1 MHCFLHH
8 HTIWGLTEPLL
19 IRSNAKNRK
28 LRMTAKTPHYKRAIL
43 KISGES
49 FSTPGVLGI
58 NPDELNTIARQIADA
73 AKLGTELAVVV
84 GGGNMIRG
92 AELASRV
99 GIAQATAD
107 YMGMLGTVINALALK
122 EAVEQQGHPARV
134 MSALDIESVA
144 EPFIRARA
152 LRHFDKGRVLI
163 LAAGTGNPFFTT
175 DTCASLRAIE
185 LGADILLKA
194 TKVDGVY
201 SSDPVKD
208 KDAELF
214 KTLTFSQTIQSQLGV
229 MDMTALSMC
238 MEHDL
243 PVVVFNFKKDGNI
256 CKVVGGEPIG
266 TMVSNPIKD
275 KVANV

>member
-1 MHCFLHH
+1 M
-8 HTIWGLTEPLL
+8 
-19 IRSNAKNRK
+19 A
-28 LRMTAKTPHYKRAIL
+28 TPAYRRAIL

-58 NPDELNTIARQIADA
+58 DPDELSIIAQQIAQA
-73 AKLGTELAVVV
+73 VENGTQLAIVV

-92 AELASRV
+92 AELSSRV
-99 GIAQATAD
+99 GIPQATAD

-122 EAVEQQGHPARV
+122 EAIEKHGRAARV

-152 LRHFDKGRVLI
+152 LRHFEKGRVLI

-201 SSDPVKD
+201 NADPNVD
-208 KDAELF
+208 QDATLF
-214 KTLTFSQTIQSQLGV
+214 DRLTFTEAINKQLGV
-229 MDMTALSMC
+229 MDLTALSMC
-238 MEHDL
+238 MEHNL
-243 PVVVFNFKKDGNI
+243 PVVVFNFKHHGNI
-256 CKVVGGEPIG
+256 CRVIEGEQIG
-266 TMVSNPIKD
+266 TLVTNEEITL
-275 KVANV
+275 ANSQS

>member
-1 MHCFLHH
+1 MSKIGNLY
-8 HTIWGLTEPLL
+8 
-19 IRSNAKNRK
+19 
-28 LRMTAKTPHYKRAIL
+28 MTTPTPHYKRAIL

-49 FSTPGVLGI
+49 FSSNEVHGI
-58 NPDELNTIARQIADA
+58 DPDELNTIARQIADA
-73 AKLGTELAVVV
+73 AHLGTELAIVV

-92 AELASRV
+92 AELATRV

-122 EAVEQQGHPARV
+122 EALEKQGQPARV

-194 TKVDGVY
+194 TKVDGGY
-201 SSDPVKD
+201 SCDPVKNQ
-208 KDAELF
+208 DAQRF
-214 KTLTFSQTIQSQLGV
+214 DTLTFAEAINKQLGV

-238 MEHDL
+238 MEHNL
-243 PVVVFNFKKDGNI
+243 PVVVFNFKKNGNI
-256 CKVVGGEPIG
+256 CKVVAGDQIG
-266 TMVSNPIKD
+266 TLVKNPTD
-275 KVANV
+275 NQVTATN